1 MAICIRITKC
11 REVDGIHVYQVR
23 KIDFEDPY
31 EFYVVLSAGKKIISF
46 YSDQE
51 LKNLLKATNFDDPN
65 ETIGVPGIPAMI
77 VGCVLRKCLEA
88 IDNNYFPESMGYYA

>member
-1 MAICIRITKC
+1 MAICIDIIKC
-11 REVDGIHVYQVR
+11 YEIGKLHIYHVREIG
-23 KIDFEDPY
+23 EEPC
-31 EFYVVLSAGKKIISF
+31 EFYVALSAGKKIISF
-46 YSDQE
+46 YSDPE